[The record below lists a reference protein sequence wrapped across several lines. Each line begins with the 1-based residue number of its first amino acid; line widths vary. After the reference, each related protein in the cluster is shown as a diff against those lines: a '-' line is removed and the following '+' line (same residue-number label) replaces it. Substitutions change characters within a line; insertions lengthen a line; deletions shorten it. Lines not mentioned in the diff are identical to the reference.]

1 MKVGTAWMRS
11 EVAMRFDRSMSIL
24 TTLALPS
31 SSRATAST
39 SGCTVLQGAHQ
50 SA

>member
-11 EVAMRFDRSMSIL
+11 EVAIRLERSMSTL

-31 SSRATAST
+31 SSCARATT
-39 SGCTVLQGAHQ
+39 SGSTVLHGAHQ